1 MARHT
6 IICAA
11 GRRIDI
17 QPSKTTPG
25 LVQVQI
31 LGADRQVM
39 ASCTVDANAAAVLSL
54 AFDIEAHAAA
64 EISNAA
70 ARVVDRVED
79 EKAVQCCAMPSD
91 GCMGMLLPSIGD
103 KCSALLGVRRVG
115 PAMVQAYADTN
126 GVPPAQVERVPGW
139 GAGLET
145 AYKRAVAG
153 A

>member
-6 IICAA
+6 IVCAA

-31 LGADRQVM
+31 LGADRQVI
-39 ASCTVDANAAAVLSL
+39 ASCTVDANAAEVLSQ
-54 AFDIEAHAAA
+54 AFEIEAHAAA

-70 ARVVDRVED
+70 ARVVDRVEVD
-79 EKAVQCCAMPSD
+79 KAAP
-91 GCMGMLLPSIGD
+91 
-103 KCSALLGVRRVG
+103 GVRRVG

-126 GVPPAQVERVPGW
+126 GVPPTQVARVQGW

-145 AYKRAVAG
+145 AFNRATVG

>member
-6 IICAA
+6 VLCSA
-11 GRRIDI
+11 GRRLDV
-17 QPSKTTPG
+17 QPCKTSPG

-31 LGADRQVM
+31 LGADRQVI
-39 ASCTVDANAAAVLSL
+39 ASCTIDANAAAVLSQAL
-54 AFDIEAHAAA
+54 DIEAHAAA

-70 ARVVDRVED
+70 ARVVDQVD
-79 EKAVQCCAMPSD
+79 EGKAVP
-91 GCMGMLLPSIGD
+91 
-103 KCSALLGVRRVG
+103 GVRRVG

-126 GVPPAQVERVPGW
+126 GVPPAQVARVPKW

-145 AYKRAVAG
+145 AFNRATAG